1 MPNDDDM
8 NGGGILKRINLPE
21 IVAGPA
27 GKAISRLV
35 ASVVDIPV
43 AYLNARTREIQGRT
57 DAARVVSQAVAKA
70 VAKQAAQDPAII
82 ERAMDAL
89 VASEYRKQS
98 NKETIATK
106 TIEQLQ
112 VIPNSSDA
120 DGAVAEPDPDWMN
133 IFERHAK
140 TRRPSAFR
148 TYGRACLLGIRKPK
162 SFSPKT
168 LGFIAELDAEVA
180 GMFERLCPSIVEGL
194 YIPFT
199 KDLNDNNWSELLE
212 MQILVLLRAWVST
225 YFVSMFLL
233 QRMVFRFAIRIIR
246 CTS

>member
-1 MPNDDDM
+1 LPNDDDM
-8 NGGGILKRINLPE
+8 NGGGILKGINLPE

-133 IFERHAK
+133 IFERHAENA
-140 TRRPSAFR
+140 T
-148 TYGRACLLGIRKPK
+148 T
-162 SFSPKT
+162 
-168 LGFIAELDAEVA
+168 
-180 GMFERLCPSIVEGL
+180 ERLQ
-194 YIPFT
+194 
-199 KDLNDNNWSELLE
+199 DLWAR
-212 MQILVLLRAWVST
+212 VLAGD
-225 YFVSMFLL
+225 
-233 QRMVFRFAIRIIR
+233 
-246 CTS
+246 

>member
-1 MPNDDDM
+1 M
-8 NGGGILKRINLPE
+8 NGGGILKGINLPE

-112 VIPNSSDA
+112 VFPI
-120 DGAVAEPDPDWMN
+120 VQ
-133 IFERHAK
+133 
-140 TRRPSAFR
+140 
-148 TYGRACLLGIRKPK
+148 
-162 SFSPKT
+162 T
-168 LGFIAELDAEVA
+168 LTV
-180 GMFERLCPSIVEGL
+180 P
-194 YIPFT
+194 
-199 KDLNDNNWSELLE
+199 
-212 MQILVLLRAWVST
+212 
-225 YFVSMFLL
+225 
-233 QRMVFRFAIRIIR
+233 
-246 CTS
+246 